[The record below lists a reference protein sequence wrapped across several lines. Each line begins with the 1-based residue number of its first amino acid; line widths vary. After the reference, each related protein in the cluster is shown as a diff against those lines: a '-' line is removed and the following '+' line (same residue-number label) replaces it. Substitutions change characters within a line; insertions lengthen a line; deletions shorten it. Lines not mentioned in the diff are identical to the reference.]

1 MRKRWFFVKMYIVT
15 FYKGETVL
23 MCNCNRLG
31 TDEQVEKFHKV
42 LEANKNTPNNVMEV
56 LQKTQNIFGY
66 IPKDS
71 VKMISSEVGVP
82 ESEVYGIITFYSQ
95 FTLTPKAKYNID
107 VCLGTACFVLGAND
121 ILEKILAKLKVRVG
135 QMTEDGKWIVTSC
148 RCLGCCGLAPAI
160 TINGEVY
167 GKLKVEDI
175 DKIID
180 SFED

>member
-1 MRKRWFFVKMYIVT
+1 
-15 FYKGETVL
+15 
-23 MCNCNRLG
+23 MCNCCNRLG
-31 TDEQVEKFHKV
+31 TDEQVKEFNEV
-42 LEANKNTPNNVMEV
+42 LEQFNGKKDAVMIV
-56 LQKTQNIFGY
+56 LQKTQGIFGY
-66 IPKDS
+66 IPEQS
-71 VKMISSEVGVP
+71 VKLIAEALTIAETDIYGV
-82 ESEVYGIITFYSQ
+82 ITFYSQ

-121 ILEKILAKLKVRVG
+121 VLQKILTKLGVKVG
-135 QMTEDGKWIVTSC
+135 EMTKDGKWIVTSC

-167 GKLKVEDI
+167 GKLKVEDV

>member
-1 MRKRWFFVKMYIVT
+1 
-15 FYKGETVL
+15 

-31 TDEQVEKFHKV
+31 TEEQVNEF
-42 LEANKNTPNNVMEV
+42 NNLLTEYNGQKQNIMTV
-56 LQKTQNIFGY
+56 LQKTQGIFGY
-66 IPKDS
+66 IPEGT
-71 VKMISSEVGVP
+71 VKLISKALKIA
-82 ESEVYGIITFYSQ
+82 ESEIFGIITFYSQ

-121 ILEKILAKLKVRVG
+121 ILEKILSKLGLKVG
-135 QMTEDGKWIVTSC
+135 QISKDGKWIVTSC

-180 SFED
+180 SYAD